1 MTLRFDHHDI
11 DELAAALALGA
22 VDADEMRAAREH
34 LETCTEPHAELRSL
48 LGADAVLA
56 AGLEPIEPSD
66 GLRDR
71 LMQTIAEAPRTA
83 VPSPAPAPAPAPARP
98 RRGWLDWL
106 SPQVARPLALAAMAA
121 AIVLA
126 VVAVSLSGQLTQR
139 DEALRQVADAISG
152 GEVAYRV
159 TGDAGSGYVVD
170 TPGTGSSFVVADV
183 GALEANQLYELWL
196 IGADGT
202 PVDVGTFR
210 PSGEA
215 VAVIP
220 VEQDLGGFSTFAVTI
235 ESERVESPLGPIV
248 MAGDV
253 GG

>member
-1 MTLRFDHHDI
+1 MTLRFEHLDI

-22 VDADEMRAAREH
+22 VDADELRAAREH
-34 LETCTEPHAELRSL
+34 LETCAEPHAELRSF
-48 LGADAVLA
+48 LGVDVVLA
-56 AGLEPIEPSD
+56 AGLDPVEPSAA
-66 GLRDR
+66 LRDR
-71 LMQTIAEAPRTA
+71 LMSSIAATPR
-83 VPSPAPAPAPAPARP
+83 APAPSPELASSEQP

-106 SPQVARPLALAAMAA
+106 SPRVARPLALAGVAA

-126 VVAVSLSGQLTQR
+126 VVSVSLSGQLTER
-139 DEALRQVADAISG
+139 DQAMRQVADAISG

-159 TGDAGSGYVVD
+159 AGDNGRGYVVD

-183 GALEANQLYELWL
+183 GALDANQLYELWL

-220 VEQDLGGFSTFAVTI
+220 VEQDLTGFNTFAVTV
-235 ESERVESPLGPIV
+235 ESERVESPTMPIV
-248 MAGDV
+248 MLGEI
-253 GG
+253 GT